1 MNRNQAARAA
11 SIEPAGQDTGA
22 LRLVRPAVLLRIE
35 GLAALIVTVL
45 LYREVGE
52 SWWWFAL
59 LFFAPD
65 LTFAGYAAG
74 PKIGS
79 VIYNAAHTTVL
90 PLALAGIGVVGD
102 SEMAVAVALI
112 WLAHIAMDR
121 MLGYG
126 LKLPTG
132 FKDTHLG

>member
-1 MNRNQAARAA
+1 MNRNWTAHEG
-11 SIEPAGQDTGA
+11 SIAPAGRDTGA
-22 LRLVRPAVLLRIE
+22 LRLVRPANVLRIE
-35 GLAALIVTVL
+35 GLVALVVAVL

-52 SWWWFAL
+52 SWWLFAL
-59 LFFAPD
+59 LFFAAD
-65 LTFAGYAAG
+65 LTFAGYLAG
-74 PKIGS
+74 PRIGS
-79 VIYNAAHTTVL
+79 VVYNAAHTTIF
-90 PLALAGIGVVGD
+90 PLVLAGIGVVGD